1 MDFRAVASRFLT
13 RGADLAPA
21 APPTTKPA
29 SQAAACGDCGT
40 CQSVDPC
47 TNAID
52 ETLKLASNRIASLAA
67 LAPKGEPW
75 TGWRAFE
82 IVNRIEEADHQV
94 TFELKPCDGEPI
106 PGYKAG
112 QFLTVGLEINGQQE
126 QRCYSLSDSPQQDVY
141 RITVKRVLAQSESA
155 PAGKVSNY
163 IHDQLGVGT
172 KLDVKAPAGEFVLD
186 MAKTTPAVFL
196 AGGVGVTPFLS
207 MLKMVADTGSQ
218 RQVHLYYAVN
228 QTSELVRAAELRE
241 LAARHPNIK
250 VSFVVA
256 KPKDG
261 EQAGVHFHHTGR
273 ISMDLLKS
281 ELPAGNYDFFM
292 CGPGPMMAALTEAF
306 QHAGVSHR
314 NIHTESFGAAPTPTK
329 LTAAEKARGVPD
341 VEVEVHFVGVNRT
354 VAFSPDRGSLL
365 EQGLAGGIE
374 LNSMCRSGS
383 CKGCQCTLVSGK
395 VDYPNGDPGVPEG
408 KVLPCVAVPLA
419 GEPVVINEK
428 IARS

>member
-1 MDFRAVASRFLT
+1 MAVASRFL
-13 RGADLAPA
+13 RRDADLAPA
-21 APPTTKPA
+21 PKAPAKTTTAPA
-29 SQAAACGDCGT
+29 ASCGDCGT
-40 CQSVDPC
+40 CQAVEPC
-47 TNAID
+47 ANAID
-52 ETLKLASNRIASLAA
+52 EALKLAANRIASLTA

-75 TGWRAFE
+75 TGWRPFE

-106 PGYKAG
+106 PGYKPG
-112 QFLTVGLEINGQQE
+112 QFLTVGLTINDVQE

-141 RITVKRVLAQSESA
+141 RITIKRVLARGETA
-155 PAGKVSNY
+155 PAGKVSNF
-163 IHDQLGVGT
+163 IHDQLQVGK
-172 KLDVKAPAGEFVLD
+172 KLEVKSPAGEFVLD
-186 MAKTTPAVFL
+186 MAKTTPAVFI

-207 MLKMVADTGSQ
+207 MLKMVADTGSE
-218 RQVHLYYAVN
+218 RQVHLFYAVE

-256 KPKDG
+256 KPKDS
-261 EQAGVHFHHTGR
+261 EQPGVHFHHTGR

-281 ELPAGNYDFFM
+281 QLPKGNYDFFM
-292 CGPGPMMAALTEAF
+292 CGPGPMMAAMTEAF

-314 NIHTESFGAAPTPTK
+314 NIHTESFGAAPAKPASASPLERALGVNTP
-329 LTAAEKARGVPD
+329 A
-341 VEVEVHFVGVNRT
+341 VEVHFVGVNRT
-354 VAFSPDRGSLL
+354 VAFSPDKGSLL
-365 EQGLAGGIE
+365 EQGLADGIE

-383 CKGCQCTLVSGK
+383 CKGCQCSLVSGK
-395 VDYPNGDPGVPEG
+395 VEYPLGDPGVPPG

-419 GEPVVINEK
+419 GEPVVINET